1 MHFFTTP
8 VQLPEN
14 SNSNSWK
21 MAQNLQLIHGNNAH
35 DNADENSEGAFLT
48 IGHRRLNSA
57 PSLSLAEE
65 DLKSLD
71 MEEEKEDESSSLRRV
86 SEDDRESETAS
97 SKASTS
103 DSDAQQNQKSGQWRG
118 FFRKLKKGP
127 AVGLHTFHP
136 SIHNIRML
144 ATKKSRNARQSL
156 PVLEEPTLDPE
167 LYCFKSTWKNFS
179 LPELETA
186 TENFSRENVI
196 GEGGYSEVYK
206 GHLEDG
212 QLVAIKRL
220 TRGSPEEM
228 TADFLSEL
236 GILVHVNHPNIA
248 NVIGYGVEG
257 GMHLVLHLSPHGSLA
272 SLLTG
277 AKEKL
282 EWGIRYK
289 IALGTA
295 EGLSYL
301 HEGCQRRIIHRDI
314 KAANVLLREDFEPQ
328 VSDFGLAKWLPE
340 QWTHLTVSQFEG
352 TFGYLP
358 PEFFMHGIVDEKT
371 DVYAY
376 GVLLLELI
384 TGRLALDKSQKSVV
398 MWAKP
403 LIAKNSISELV
414 DPSLD
419 GVYNSEQL
427 NFMVLTAAL
436 CLHESSSERPQMSK
450 GDEVIRMLKGDE
462 IGGLERAK
470 KLQRRPVLKR
480 TYSGHFDAE
489 DYNLTMC
496 FNENQPLQIALE
508 L

>member
-1 MHFFTTP
+1 MEN
-8 VQLPEN
+8 VPEP
-14 SNSNSWK
+14 STSPC
-21 MAQNLQLIHGNNAH
+21 NNAH
-35 DNADENSEGAFLT
+35 HIAAEDPEGEFFT
-48 IGHRRLNSA
+48 MGHRRLFSA
-57 PSLSLAEE
+57 HSFSFSSE
-65 DLKSLD
+65 DLRSLD
-71 MEEEKEDESSSLRRV
+71 MDDAKLEDPSLGRGV
-86 SEDDRESETAS
+86 SEDDPESETAS

-103 DSDAQQNQKSGQWRG
+103 DSDGQQNHKSGPQWRG

-127 AVGLHTFHP
+127 AMGFHTFHP
-136 SIHNIRML
+136 SIPAIKML
-144 ATKKSRNARQSL
+144 SRIKSRNSRKSL
-156 PVLEEPTLDPE
+156 PTIDDPTFDTD
-167 LYCFKSTWKNFS
+167 LYCFKSSWKNFS
-179 LPELETA
+179 LSELETA
-186 TENFSRENVI
+186 TDSFSQENLI

-212 QLVAIKRL
+212 QLVAVKRL

-277 AKEKL
+277 SKEKL
-282 EWGIRYK
+282 EWEIRYK

-358 PEFFMHGIVDEKT
+358 PEFFLHGIVDEKT

-384 TGRLALDKSQKSVV
+384 AGRLALDKSKKSLV

-403 LIAKNSISELV
+403 LLNKNDFRELV
-414 DPSLD
+414 DPSLSNT
-419 GVYNSEQL
+419 YNSEQL
-427 NFMVLTAAL
+427 NRIVLTAAS
-436 CLHESSSERPQMSK
+436 CLHESSNERPPMSK
-450 GDEVIRMLKGDE
+450 VVRMLKGEDINSSE
-462 IGGLERAK
+462 SAK
-470 KLQRRPVLKR
+470 KFRRQPVLKR
-480 TYSGHFDAE
+480 TFSVGLIDTE
-489 DYNLTMC
+489 EYNATRYL
-496 FNENQPLQIALE
+496 NDNQPIQIALE

>member
-1 MHFFTTP
+1 MEN
-8 VQLPEN
+8 VPEP
-14 SNSNSWK
+14 STSPC
-21 MAQNLQLIHGNNAH
+21 NNAH
-35 DNADENSEGAFLT
+35 QNVAENPEGEFFT
-48 IGHRRLNSA
+48 IGHRRLFSA
-57 PSLSLAEE
+57 PSFSLSAE
-65 DLKSLD
+65 DLSSLGIED
-71 MEEEKEDESSSLRRV
+71 EKIDESSVRQGV
-86 SEDDRESETAS
+86 FEDDPESESAS

-103 DSDAQQNQKSGQWRG
+103 DSEAHANQKSGPQWRG

-127 AVGLHTFHP
+127 TMGLHTFHP
-136 SIHNIRML
+136 SIPSIKML
-144 ATKKSRNARQSL
+144 SRKKSRNARQSL
-156 PVLEEPTLDPE
+156 PVVLDDPTLDGE
-167 LYCFKSTWKNFS
+167 LYCFKSSWTNFS
-179 LPELETA
+179 LDDLETA
-186 TENFSRENVI
+186 TSNFSHENLI

-206 GHLEDG
+206 GHLHDG
-212 QLVAIKRL
+212 HLVAIKRL
-220 TRGSPEEM
+220 TRGTPEEM

-282 EWGIRYK
+282 EWDIRYK

-295 EGLSYL
+295 EGLAYL

-314 KAANVLLREDFEPQ
+314 KAANILLREDFEPQ

-340 QWTHLTVSQFEG
+340 KWTHLTVSQFEG

-384 TGRLALDKSQKSVV
+384 TGRLALDKSQKSLV

-403 LIAKNSISELV
+403 LLAKNNASELV
-414 DPSLD
+414 DPSLAD
-419 GVYNSEQL
+419 TYHSEQL
-427 NFMVLTAAL
+427 NRMVLTSSL

-450 GDEVIRMLKGDE
+450 VVRMLKGED
-462 IGGLERAK
+462 IGSSERARK
-470 KLQRRPVLKR
+470 FTRRPPVLKR
-480 TYSGHFDAE
+480 TFSVGITDAE
-489 DYNLTMC
+489 EYNSSKYL
-496 FNENQPLQIALE
+496 NDNQSMQIALE